1 MGTVEA
7 SAVPILKKGCFY
19 ECCSNGGNVMKTTK
33 HMTIRQKLNTEKGC
47 RYRMYYA
54 IYRWISGVYDYS
66 HVYIAVLFLLRLQHF
81 TAPYIYRVGEL

>member
-7 SAVPILKKGCFY
+7 VSYTHLRAH
-19 ECCSNGGNVMKTTK
+19 ETK
-33 HMTIRQKLNTEKGC
+33 ANPSEAEYGKGC

-81 TAPYIYRVGEL
+81 TAPYIYRLGEL

>member
-1 MGTVEA
+1 
-7 SAVPILKKGCFY
+7 
-19 ECCSNGGNVMKTTK
+19 MKTTK
-33 HMTIRQKLNTEKGC
+33 HMTIRQKLNIGKGC

-81 TAPYIYRVGEL
+81 TAPYIYRLGEL

>member
-33 HMTIRQKLNTEKGC
+33 HMTIRQKLNTEN
-47 RYRMYYA
+47 A

-66 HVYIAVLFLLRLQHF
+66 HVYIALLFLLRLQYF
-81 TAPYIYRVGEL
+81 TAPYIYRMGEF